1 MNRDLTKGSVLKSML
16 LFSIPMILGDLL
28 QQCYNIVDTL
38 IVGQFLGKNA
48 LASVGSSFTL
58 MTFITSIILGLC
70 MGSGALFSIRYG
82 QKDEKGLREDVCASF
97 FFIALITFILTV
109 ISYIFLNQLS
119 VFLHVPHE
127 VWGDMKGYLIVI
139 FIGIPAIFLYNYFA
153 SYLRAIGNSMI
164 PLIFLAISAIFNI
177 GLDLFFV
184 IVLKLGVEGAAIA
197 TVISQYLSGIGIS
210 IYSLIKNIQVRA
222 IMKLQYFHLKRVH
235 KVISFS
241 VLTCIQQSVMNLG
254 ILMVQGLV
262 NSFGTVVMAAFAA
275 AVKIDAFAYMPVQD
289 FGNAFSTFIAQNYG
303 AKEKMRIQSG
313 LKSAVCLSMGFCII
327 ISTIVCIFAKDLMT
341 IFIDA
346 KETEIIMEGVKYL
359 KIEGAFYCG
368 IGCLFLLYG
377 LYRALGKPGMSV
389 VLTIF
394 SLGTRVVLAYVL
406 SAIPTIGV
414 TGIWWSVPIGWALA
428 DLIGLIYYRC
438 KKRNCF
444 LLIFRGLFMNNKCVL
459 LNAKK
464 MNFDRKLNLSIL
476 SSDLTVYDDTTI
488 SRFCKINL

>member
-164 PLIFLAISAIFNI
+164 PLIFLAISAILNI

-197 TVISQYLSGIGIS
+197 TMISQYLSGIGIS

-406 SAIPTIGV
+406 SAIPAIGV

-428 DLIGLIYYRC
+428 DLIGLIYYRS
-438 KKRNCF
+438 KKKE
-444 LLIFRGLFMNNKCVL
+444 LLSFNI
-459 LNAKK
+459 
-464 MNFDRKLNLSIL
+464 
-476 SSDLTVYDDTTI
+476 
-488 SRFCKINL
+488 

>member
-38 IVGQFLGKNA
+38 IVGQFLRKNA

-82 QKDEKGLREDVCASF
+82 QKDEKGLQEDVCASF

-139 FIGIPAIFLYNYFA
+139 FIEIPAIFLYNYFA
-153 SYLRAIGNSMI
+153 SYLRAIGNSMT
-164 PLIFLAISAIFNI
+164 PLIFLAVSAILNI
-177 GLDLFFV
+177 ALDLFFV

-210 IYSLIKNIQVRA
+210 IYSLIKNMQVRA

-327 ISTIVCIFAKDLMT
+327 ISTVVCIFAKDLMT
-341 IFIDA
+341 IFIDE

-389 VLTIF
+389 ILTIF

-406 SAIPTIGV
+406 SAIPAIGV

-428 DLIGLIYYRC
+428 DLIGLIYYRR
-438 KKRNCF
+438 KKKE
-444 LLIFRGLFMNNKCVL
+444 LLSFNI
-459 LNAKK
+459 
-464 MNFDRKLNLSIL
+464 
-476 SSDLTVYDDTTI
+476 
-488 SRFCKINL
+488 

>member
-1 MNRDLTKGSVLKSML
+1 
-16 LFSIPMILGDLL
+16 
-28 QQCYNIVDTL
+28 
-38 IVGQFLGKNA
+38 
-48 LASVGSSFTL
+48 
-58 MTFITSIILGLC
+58 
-70 MGSGALFSIRYG
+70 
-82 QKDEKGLREDVCASF
+82 
-97 FFIALITFILTV
+97 
-109 ISYIFLNQLS
+109 
-119 VFLHVPHE
+119 
-127 VWGDMKGYLIVI
+127 
-139 FIGIPAIFLYNYFA
+139 
-153 SYLRAIGNSMI
+153 
-164 PLIFLAISAIFNI
+164 
-177 GLDLFFV
+177 
-184 IVLKLGVEGAAIA
+184 
-197 TVISQYLSGIGIS
+197 
-210 IYSLIKNIQVRA
+210 
-222 IMKLQYFHLKRVH
+222 MKLQYFHLKRVH

-438 KKRNCF
+438 KKKE
-444 LLIFRGLFMNNKCVL
+444 LLSFNI
-459 LNAKK
+459 
-464 MNFDRKLNLSIL
+464 
-476 SSDLTVYDDTTI
+476 
-488 SRFCKINL
+488 

>member
-82 QKDEKGLREDVCASF
+82 QKDEKRLQEDVCASF

-119 VFLHVPHE
+119 VFLHVPYE
-127 VWGDMKGYLIVI
+127 VWEDMKGYLIVI

-153 SYLRAIGNSMI
+153 SYLRAIGNSMT
-164 PLIFLAISAIFNI
+164 PLIFLAVSAILNI
-177 GLDLFFV
+177 ALDLFFV

-210 IYSLIKNIQVRA
+210 IYSLIKNMQVRA
-222 IMKLQYFHLKRVH
+222 IMKLQYLHLKRVH

-327 ISTIVCIFAKDLMT
+327 ISTVVCIFAKDLMT
-341 IFIDA
+341 IFIDE

-389 VLTIF
+389 ILTIF

-406 SAIPTIGV
+406 SAIPAIGV

-428 DLIGLIYYRC
+428 DLIGLIYYRR
-438 KKRNCF
+438 KKKE
-444 LLIFRGLFMNNKCVL
+444 LLSFNIG
-459 LNAKK
+459 
-464 MNFDRKLNLSIL
+464 
-476 SSDLTVYDDTTI
+476 
-488 SRFCKINL
+488 